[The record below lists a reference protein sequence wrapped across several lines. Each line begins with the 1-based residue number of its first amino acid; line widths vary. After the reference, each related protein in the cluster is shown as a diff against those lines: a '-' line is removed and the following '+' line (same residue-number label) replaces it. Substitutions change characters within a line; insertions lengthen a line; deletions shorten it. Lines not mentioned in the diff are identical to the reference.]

1 VTVIAGLRAALSD
14 GRVLHAAGVDI
25 VSHDVAGIPEA
36 VNLCAQA
43 DTIVLCLGEAATMSG
58 EAASRAHLGLPGRQR
73 ILAEAVLERAAALA
87 KPVIVVVF
95 SGRPLVLPWLIE
107 KADAVLAAWFLG
119 SEAGNAIADVIM
131 GHVSPS
137 GRTAVSWPRAL
148 GQVPIFFGE
157 RPSGR
162 PADPK
167 DHFTS
172 KYLDVPND
180 PLFPFGHGL
189 TYGHF
194 TLSNLRLS
202 QHRLTESDTL
212 TVSVD
217 VLNDGARVAEETV
230 FLFTHDKLASVARP
244 LLELKGFG
252 KIKLAPGEAGTLTL
266 SVRMA
271 ELRFLGLDLQPVFEP
286 GEVEILVGPCA
297 DRSKLLIGGIQ
308 LS

>member
-1 VTVIAGLRAALSD
+1 
-14 GRVLHAAGVDI
+14 
-25 VSHDVAGIPEA
+25 
-36 VNLCAQA
+36 
-43 DTIVLCLGEAATMSG
+43 MSG

-119 SEAGNAIADVIM
+119 SEAGNAVADVIM

-137 GRTAVSWPRAL
+137 GRTPVSWPRAL

-230 FLFTHDKLASVARP
+230 FLFTHDKVASVARP
-244 LLELKGFG
+244 LLELKAFG

-266 SVRMA
+266 SLSMA
-271 ELRFLGLDLQPVFEP
+271 DLRFLGLDLQPVFEP
-286 GEVEILVGPCA
+286 GEVEVLVGPCA
-297 DRSKLLIGGIQ
+297 DRSKLLIGAIQ